1 MNFNFLLDN
10 AASSADAAQQQNPG
24 QIWMLLGMY
33 SFRFQKVQWNI
44 FQISQRLIMIL
55 YQFNQ

>member
-33 SFRFQKVQWNI
+33 ALLACYLF
-44 FQISQRLIMIL
+44 L
-55 YQFNQ
+55 YLPS